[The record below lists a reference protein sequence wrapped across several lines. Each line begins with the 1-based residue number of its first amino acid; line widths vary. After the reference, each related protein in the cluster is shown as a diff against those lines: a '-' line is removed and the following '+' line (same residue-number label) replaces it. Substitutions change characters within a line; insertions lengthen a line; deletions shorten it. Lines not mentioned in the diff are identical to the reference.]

1 MRKIAI
7 LLLAAFLTTASV
19 PVFAEDMKAS
29 KDECLLASKN
39 CKDDVDSIQQ
49 KIKKL
54 QTEIKKGKK
63 VYSAEEIKK
72 LDAKLKEA
80 NDMLDQLNKN

>member
-1 MRKIAI
+1 MRKTAV
-7 LLLAAFLTTASV
+7 LLLAAFITSV
-19 PVFAEDMKAS
+19 SLPVFAEEVKGA
-29 KDECLLASKN
+29 KDECLLASKD
-39 CKDDVDSIQQ
+39 CKHEVDSIQQ

-63 VYSAEEIKK
+63 VYSVDEIKK

-80 NDMLDQLNKN
+80 EVMLDNMLKP